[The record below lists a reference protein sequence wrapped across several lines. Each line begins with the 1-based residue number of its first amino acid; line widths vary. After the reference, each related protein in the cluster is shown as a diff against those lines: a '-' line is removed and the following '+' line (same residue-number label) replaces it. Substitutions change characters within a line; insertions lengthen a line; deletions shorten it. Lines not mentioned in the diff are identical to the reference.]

1 MLARWRQLSRMER
14 RALWPAAWRLLLA
27 RLCLLGGI
35 RRAQRWLG
43 DVGALKLP
51 EQLGEEDQGQARPGG
66 VGLPEPDMVI
76 WQHRATA
83 LKRIGAR
90 IPDTHCL
97 ARALALRW
105 WMRSQGLPAEM
116 RIGVRQG
123 SAGIESHAWVEL
135 DGIAMDETAEI
146 VARFTTVDFGEG

>member
-1 MLARWRQLSRMER
+1 VVGRWRALSSEER
-14 RALWPAAWRLLLA
+14 RALWPAAWRLLVA

-43 DVGALKLP
+43 GVGALNNRQP
-51 EQLGEEDQGQARPGG
+51 GESAGHSDEAAAT
-66 VGLPEPDMVI
+66 
-76 WQHRATA
+76 WQQRATA
-83 LKRIGAR
+83 LKRVGAR

-105 WMRSQGLPAEM
+105 WMRSQGRPAEM

-123 SAGIESHAWVEL
+123 PGGIESHAWVEL
-135 DGIAMDETAEI
+135 DTVPMDETAEN
-146 VARFTTVDFGEG
+146 VARFTVVDLRED